1 MGSLCCSGL
10 NWTCSR
16 CPFWQ
21 QNSFADFQHIA
32 GKCRRRC
39 CQLSKRWDSLVT
51 SRGRAPTASPCK
63 AVRQHRLR
71 DTGPTC
77 APMGLQQGSTAH
89 DAKAGGTFCVVMDGD
104 QAWDV
109 KNVNSL
115 MSFAFVIPANS
126 TASSRRFGQIFFH
139 SPEAFNKEYKERKN
153 FSYSSYRNHS

>member
-1 MGSLCCSGL
+1 ML
-10 NWTCSR
+10 
-16 CPFWQ
+16 
-21 QNSFADFQHIA
+21 
-32 GKCRRRC
+32 
-39 CQLSKRWDSLVT
+39 
-51 SRGRAPTASPCK
+51 TASPCK
-63 AVRQHRLR
+63 AVRQHRLK

-89 DAKAGGTFCVVMDGD
+89 DAKAGGNFCVVMDDD

-126 TASSRRFGQIFFH
+126 TASSRHFAQIFFP

-153 FSYSSYRNHS
+153 FSSSSDKNYS